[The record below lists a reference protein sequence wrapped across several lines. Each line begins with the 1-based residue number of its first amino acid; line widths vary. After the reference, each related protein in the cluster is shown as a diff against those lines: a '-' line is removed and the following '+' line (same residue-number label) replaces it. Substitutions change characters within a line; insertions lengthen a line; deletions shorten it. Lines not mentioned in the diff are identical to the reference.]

1 MNSFSGP
8 IINKV
13 RGGLGRTSDSGVA
26 IGLICGGVATDELPL
41 DTIAR
46 ITSLT
51 DAVLLEINDSYDANN
66 KVLVYNT
73 LKRIYLY
80 APEAIVYLV
89 LKTGNTALDTLD
101 VDIPSLVLHEDT
113 NREITIVGAVLNPA
127 TGYTPSYTT
136 GLDAKVLTA
145 IDEAQAA
152 CVALYN
158 QGIFID
164 NVMLDGCLQSGAT
177 LTDLPNLRAKASE
190 YVSVVISQDPALTA
204 LDAQFARSADV
215 GSALGMMAIRK
226 VSECLGS
233 ADIANKPA
241 SKKGTVTYPLTVGT
255 QYYATAQI
263 TSGKKF
269 TELSETEKTALDTKG
284 YIYAGRYEGMVGY
297 FLSDSHTCI
306 LATDDYAFI
315 EDNRVWNK
323 AARLVR
329 EALLPNMK
337 GQVEVDPT
345 TGFLS
350 PSFVKYME
358 GLAQRKLAAMT
369 RNGEISGEPTVSIPT
384 NQNIVS
390 TGKVSLSVTYARQ
403 GILRILE
410 ADVYA
415 INPAA

>member
-8 IINKV
+8 IINKI

-26 IGLICGGVATDELPL
+26 IGLIGGGVATGELPL
-41 DTIAR
+41 NTIAK
-46 ITSLT
+46 ITSLA
-51 DAVLLEINDSYDANN
+51 DAELLEINAAYDATNL
-66 KVLVYNT
+66 VLVYNT
-73 LKRIYLY
+73 LKRIFLY

-89 LKTGNTALDTLD
+89 LKAGNTALDTLD

-113 NREITIVGAVLNPA
+113 NREITLIAGVLNPA
-127 TGYTPSYTT
+127 AGYTPTYTT
-136 GLDAKVLTA
+136 GLDAKILTA
-145 IDEAQAA
+145 IDDAQTA
-152 CVALYN
+152 CVALYD

-164 NVMLDGCLQSGAT
+164 NVMLDGRLSEAAT
-177 LTDLPNLRAKASE
+177 LTALPNLRGKASE
-190 YVSVVISQDPALTA
+190 YVSVVIAQDPALSS
-204 LDAQFARSADV
+204 LDAAFARSSDV
-215 GSALGMMAIRK
+215 GSAVGMLCARR

-233 ADIANKPA
+233 ADIAGKPS
-241 SKKGTVTYPLTVGT
+241 SKRGTATYPLTVGS

-269 TELSETEKTALDTKG
+269 SELTETEKESLDTLG
-284 YIYAGRYEGMVGY
+284 YIYAGRYEGMPGY
-297 FLSDSHTCI
+297 FFSDSHTCI

-329 EALLPNMK
+329 EALLPTMK

-350 PSFVKYME
+350 PTFVKYME
-358 GLAQRKLAAMT
+358 GLARRKLAVMS
-369 RNGEISGEPTVSIPT
+369 RNAEISGTPTVTIPT
-384 NQNIVS
+384 DQNIVS

-403 GILRILE
+403 GILRVLE

-415 INPAA
+415 INPSA